1 MLRHGALI
9 FFATTALSGCAI
21 QAAGHLGSGESF
33 EPRGGFSLSSYA
45 LKGRARGPLLGA
57 RVSISDRGT
66 IQNGALLV
74 GVLQRPLNPFGF
86 GYEGYVA
93 AGLGEP
99 LFQDLQ
105 GTALLV
111 GLGGSGFFRLV
122 GPTRRRAIHVAS
134 ASLDL
139 VLGVEGSAWIPE
151 RNPASPGCLG
161 CPIYELTGH
170 AGLRLS
176 LLSELITEGPQAEP
190 REEDEAQ

>member
-1 MLRHGALI
+1 MTSQHQVLL
-9 FFATTALSGCAI
+9 FAMAALSGCAM

-45 LKGRARGPLLGA
+45 LKGRAFGPLFGA
-57 RVSISDRGT
+57 RVAVSDRGT

-74 GVLQRPLNPFGF
+74 GVLQRPLDPFGF
-86 GYEGYVA
+86 GYEGYVS

-99 LFQDLQ
+99 LFQDLR

-111 GLGGSGFFRLV
+111 GLGGSGFFRLM
-122 GPTRRRAIHVAS
+122 GPSRRRAIHVAS
-134 ASLDL
+134 VGIDL

-151 RNPASPGCLG
+151 RNPASPECHG

-170 AGLRLS
+170 AGLRVS
-176 LLSELITEGPQAEP
+176 LLSELITEGPQPEP
-190 REEDEAQ
+190 REDDESQ